1 MRTPTEVLDSLE
13 EAARASLNVER
24 FISGTLRLDAE
35 YLPDLGRMSWR
46 INGVVDDREQCAHA
60 IERARAQQGHPFS
73 YHHAT

>member
-46 INGVVDDREQCAHA
+46 INGVVDDREQCARA
-60 IERARAQQGHPFS
+60 IERARTQRGHPLFS
-73 YHHAT
+73 HVPT